1 MNFIAWLKI
10 NKMRTVLIAI
20 ILLVSQSVSTLSI
33 YIIDPQMNSIL
44 DNNWYLFLRLSIV
57 HFVLVGLSNGVYNYG
72 RILFVNQTQDLF
84 QSYRKKIVYSFYQ
97 KNEYDLAK
105 METNLTTDLQLIDDD
120 YYTNIFYFWC
130 DLLDIFLMAGT
141 LFTLA
146 PILVFSTLVIG
157 FISIL
162 LPKYLKKLNIN
173 ATNRVSIANNIFLNT
188 IAKWGLGLG
197 ELKRYHAKKIFPR
210 VIATSSS
217 KLEDSEINKMRII
230 TFSQFI
236 QGIVDVMGRVIVP
249 LIAGILYFEGK
260 IKFGAIVTASY
271 FANDIFN
278 SLWDFSNNINL
289 LNSSYDLRN
298 KITNLTKIQPES
310 TDKKDPDKVKLI
322 RSINLVKKFADGDK
336 IEYPDICIKKGEHIL
351 LTGVSGCGKSTFVKL
366 LLGTEKPSEGEI
378 QYCNS
383 ENQDIIPDFDRIGYI
398 AQDITLFPSSIKTNI
413 TMFNDH
419 LNSEVDKILE
429 KVDLDL
435 SVKEIES
442 VIKPDNII
450 LSGGQ
455 KQKIVL
461 AREIIDPKS
470 IIFLDEPTSA
480 IDTIATTKILKVISE
495 LPSTIIMIAHNL
507 TPEQKATFDREI
519 HLFKKGSD
527 ENDNI

>member
-1 MNFIAWLKI
+1 M
-10 NKMRTVLIAI
+10 V
-20 ILLVSQSVSTLSI
+20 
-33 YIIDPQMNSIL
+33 
-44 DNNWYLFLRLSIV
+44 
-57 HFVLVGLSNGVYNYG
+57 
-72 RILFVNQTQDLF
+72 
-84 QSYRKKIVYSFYQ
+84 
-97 KNEYDLAK
+97 
-105 METNLTTDLQLIDDD
+105 
-120 YYTNIFYFWC
+120 
-130 DLLDIFLMAGT
+130 GT

-173 ATNRVSIANNIFLNT
+173 ATNRVSVANNRFLNT
-188 IAKWGLGLG
+188 IAKWGSGLG

-289 LNSSYDLRN
+289 LNSSYDLRS
-298 KITNLTKIQPES
+298 KITNLTKIQPEP

-322 RSINLVKKFADGDK
+322 RSINLVKKFTDGDK

-351 LTGVSGCGKSTFVKL
+351 LTGVSGCGKSTFIKL
-366 LLGTEKPSEGEI
+366 LLGIEKPSEGEI
-378 QYCNS
+378 QYRNS

-398 AQDITLFPSSIKTNI
+398 AQDVTLFPSSIK
-413 TMFNDH
+413 
-419 LNSEVDKILE
+419 K
-429 KVDLDL
+429 
-435 SVKEIES
+435 
-442 VIKPDNII
+442 
-450 LSGGQ
+450 
-455 KQKIVL
+455 
-461 AREIIDPKS
+461 
-470 IIFLDEPTSA
+470 
-480 IDTIATTKILKVISE
+480 
-495 LPSTIIMIAHNL
+495 
-507 TPEQKATFDREI
+507 
-519 HLFKKGSD
+519 
-527 ENDNI
+527 